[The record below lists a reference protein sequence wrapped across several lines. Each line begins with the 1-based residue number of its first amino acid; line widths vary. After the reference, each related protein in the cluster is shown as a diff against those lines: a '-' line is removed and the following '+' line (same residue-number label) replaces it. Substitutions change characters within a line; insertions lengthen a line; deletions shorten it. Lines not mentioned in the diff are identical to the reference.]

1 MERGILLQRAMNAR
15 LIIIGGIPAQ
25 DPAQM
30 RLPEY
35 DYVVETFPADRA
47 DQPLHVRILPRRSGS
62 GPKHAPE
69 HSIKN
74 YRAAGM
80 VLPSC
85 DRSGHARLGFLA
97 IFRRKLCVAILCSL
111 SG

>member
-1 MERGILLQRAMNAR
+1 MERSILLQRAMNAR

-47 DQPLHVRILPRRSGS
+47 DQPLHVRSCHGDREAVPSTPRSTR
-62 GPKHAPE
+62 
-69 HSIKN
+69 
-74 YRAAGM
+74 
-80 VLPSC
+80 
-85 DRSGHARLGFLA
+85 
-97 IFRRKLCVAILCSL
+97 
-111 SG
+111 